1 VSLDPHEAHQDAD
14 PVLDAL
20 RGAVVGEVRPA
31 ASLAELTT
39 LRVGGRARVL
49 VTAERDEDLAAVGR
63 VCVEHGLPW
72 AIVGRGSNLLVAD
85 AGWPGV
91 AIQLGRGFRGV
102 ETDGDLVRAG
112 AAEPLPALAVRVADA
127 GFAGFAW
134 ASAVPGT
141 LGGAVRMNAG
151 AHGGE
156 MIDHLVE
163 VDLVRLRSGTRE
175 TWPVATLGL
184 SYRHSEL
191 PDDGVVVA
199 ATLRLDAGD
208 PATIREQISSIR
220 AWRRTHQPLND
231 PNCGSVFTNPDG
243 DSAGRLIDQAG
254 GKRIRVGGAGVSE
267 LHANFITTT
276 PGATASDVRG
286 VIRRVQELVLET
298 HGILLRPE
306 VVMLGRFDDDV
317 DPLTAAPWTVPSQ
330 AASSP
335 EPSAAPPSA
344 TPPGDAER

>member
-1 VSLDPHEAHQDAD
+1 VSADDRADETDP
-14 PVLDAL
+14 AL
-20 RGAVVGEVRPA
+20 ASLTATVVGEVRA
-31 ASLAELTT
+31 DASLAELTT
-39 LRVGGRARVL
+39 LRVGGRARAL

-63 VCVEHGLPW
+63 VCLDHGLPW

-85 AGWPGV
+85 AGWPGI

-102 ETDGDLVRAG
+102 ETEGDLVRAG

-127 GFAGFAW
+127 GRAGFAW

-156 MIDHLVE
+156 MADHLVE
-163 VDLVRLRSGTRE
+163 ADLVRLRRGTRE
-175 TWPVATLGL
+175 TWPVSTLGL

-199 ATLRLDAGD
+199 ATLRLPAGD
-208 PATIREQISSIR
+208 PAAIRDEISSIR

-231 PNCGSVFTNPDG
+231 PNCGSVFTNPPG
-243 DSAGRLIDQAG
+243 GSAGRLIDTAG
-254 GKRIRVGGAGVSE
+254 GKDIRVGGAGVSE
-267 LHANFITTT
+267 LHANFITTR

-286 VIRRVQELVLET
+286 VIRRVQELVLDR
-298 HGILLRPE
+298 HGVLLRPE

-317 DPLTAAPWTVPSQ
+317 DPLTSAPASVQ
-330 AASSP
+330 AARAGQRSDP
-335 EPSAAPPSA
+335 EGAA
-344 TPPGDAER
+344 R